1 MTQLKSDLFPAQV
14 PPKPS
19 GNYAHIIMLRLTES
33 YPLFQTDGELNT
45 ARVSAGAAPKDKDDI
60 ITRLTMF
67 KRKQTTP
74 ERLTGRELLRKYEF
88 ISSDSVA
95 QGDKTEVDAAGLPID
110 EYNVK
115 FCQWTPDAI
124 AYGYAIGDS
133 GSERSKVLSDT
144 CYSITSYDDSHE
156 AFTLNAPYESGTM
169 SQRGKVTSRINEQDH
184 VQPQVIFPSVVTT
197 RDLTQP
203 LFAYV
208 LNNVLRTRR
217 YGAQTTRTGRVENHL
232 VAVALTDGEIF
243 SNLKFTQHLY
253 DALQANGEINSPD
266 PISIHAAMKAA
277 NGLIPDLLKDDGV
290 ALKQLLVD
298 DDLQQLI
305 NDLRSATADEAGM
318 KKLLGDAFSSSH
330 SYHETWLAATKKGS
344 KKK

>member
-1 MTQLKSDLFPAQV
+1 MNVLKSELFPTQV

-45 ARVSAGAAPKDKDDI
+45 ARVSAGAANGEI

-74 ERLTGRELLRKYEF
+74 ERLTGRELLRKYGL
-88 ISSDSVA
+88 ISPESVA
-95 QGDKTEVDAAGLPID
+95 QGDKRETDANGLPID
-110 EYNVK
+110 EYNVS

-144 CYSITSYDDSHE
+144 CYSITAYDDSHE

-169 SQRGKVTSRINEQDH
+169 SQRGSVTSRINEQDH
-184 VQPQVIFPSVVTT
+184 VQPQVIFPSVLTT
-197 RDLTQP
+197 RDLTAP
-203 LFAYV
+203 LFTYV

-232 VAVALTDGEIF
+232 VAIVLADGEIF
-243 SNLKFTQHLY
+243 SNLKFTQCLY
-253 DALQANGEINSPD
+253 DCLLAEDAIKSPD
-266 PISIHAAMKAA
+266 PIDSHVALRAAQ
-277 NGLIPDLLKDDGV
+277 GLIPDLLKNDGV
-290 ALKQLLVD
+290 AINQLLIGD
-298 DDLQQLI
+298 ELQNLI
-305 NDLRSATADEAGM
+305 NELRVTTADEAGM
-318 KKLLGDAFSSSH
+318 KALLEGAFNSSQA
-330 SYHETWLAATKKGS
+330 YHEAWLAPASKSS

>member
-1 MTQLKSDLFPAQV
+1 MKQLKSDLFPTQV

-33 YPLFQTDGELNT
+33 YSLFQTDGELNT
-45 ARVSAGAAPKDKDDI
+45 ARVSAGAAHSEI

-88 ISSDSVA
+88 ISADSVA
-95 QGDKTEVDAAGLPID
+95 QGDKTTVDAAGLPID
-110 EYNVK
+110 EYNVN

-184 VQPQVIFPSVVTT
+184 VQPQVIFPSVITT
-197 RDLTQP
+197 RDLTEP

-243 SNLKFTQHLY
+243 SNLKFTQRLY
-253 DALQANGEINSPD
+253 DELKAKGAINSPD
-266 PISIHAAMKAA
+266 PIDINAAVDAA
-277 NGLIPDLLKDDGV
+277 HGLIPNLLADDGV
-290 ALKQLLVD
+290 ALNQLLVGD
-298 DDLQQLI
+298 ELNQLI
-305 NDLRSATADEAGM
+305 GDLRSVTAEEAGM
-318 KKLLGDAFSSSH
+318 KKLLDNAFSSSQA
-330 SYHETWLAATKKGS
+330 YHESWLAPKKDS
-344 KKK
+344 KKKK

>member
-1 MTQLKSDLFPAQV
+1 MSTLKMDWFPTAL

-19 GNYAHIIMLRLTES
+19 GYYAHLIMLRITES

-45 ARVSAGAAPKDKDDI
+45 VRVNAGNVDNAI

-74 ERLTGRELLRKYEF
+74 ERLVGRELLRRYEF
-88 ISSDSVA
+88 ISSEA
-95 QGDKTEVDAAGLPID
+95 VDAGEKREKDTAGLPLD

-124 AYGYAIGDS
+124 CYGFAIGDS

-144 CYSITSYDDSHE
+144 CYSLTSYDNSHE

-169 SQRGKVTSRINEQDH
+169 SQRGQVTSRINEQDH
-184 VQPQVIFPSVVTT
+184 VVPQVIFPSVLTL
-197 RDLTQP
+197 RDLPLP
-203 LFAYV
+203 LFRYV

-217 YGAQTTRTGRVENHL
+217 YGAQTTRTGRVENRL
-232 VAVALTDGEIF
+232 VAIALTDGEIF
-243 SNLKFTQHLY
+243 SNLKFTQRLY
-253 DALQANGEINSPD
+253 DALQGQFTPPD
-266 PISIHAAMKAA
+266 PVDPNTAMQAAAS
-277 NGLIPDLLKDDGV
+277 LVPTLLKEDGV
-290 ALKQLLVD
+290 AVAQLLTGSALGTFINEVVAETSQEERMKTL
-298 DDLQQLI
+298 LQ
-305 NDLRSATADEAGM
+305 N
-318 KKLLGDAFSSSH
+318 AFNASQ
-330 SYHETWLAATKKGS
+330 SYYDTWVVKSS